1 MYILINFNEGG
12 DSYNFFT
19 DLEKART
26 AFNDSKYEATMVDYE
41 TSVFLLKVQP
51 GVEFGFGSRGD
62 VYGAEVIDSSEIDNF
77 DIGRARLITSDQ
89 FLALCSPEFEGQT
102 RQDSDGNY
110 KMYWKSEGLYYY
122 TQNNITT

>member
-1 MYILINFNEGG
+1 MYILINFNEDG

-26 AFNDSKYEATMVDYE
+26 AFNDSKYNAAVCNYT
-41 TSVFLLKVQP
+41 VFLLKIQP
-51 GVEFGFGSRGD
+51 GVEFGFGSRGE
-62 VYGAEVIDSSEIDNF
+62 VYGAEVIDSSELDNF
-77 DIGRARLITSDQ
+77 DIERARLITSDQ
-89 FLALCSPEFEGQT
+89 YLALFSPEFEGQT
-102 RQDSDGNY
+102 QQDSDGNY

>member
-19 DLEKART
+19 DLEEASA
-26 AFNDSKYEATMVDYE
+26 AFNDSKYEATMADYE

-62 VYGAEVIDSSEIDNF
+62 VYGAEVLME
-77 DIGRARLITSDQ
+77 A
-89 FLALCSPEFEGQT
+89 
-102 RQDSDGNY
+102 
-110 KMYWKSEGLYYY
+110 
-122 TQNNITT
+122 NNII

>member
-1 MYILINFNEGG
+1 MYILINFNEDG

-26 AFNDSKYEATMVDYE
+26 AFNDSKYNAAVCNYT
-41 TSVFLLKVQP
+41 VFLLKIQP
-51 GVEFGFGSRGD
+51 GVEFGFGNRGEL
-62 VYGAEVIDSSEIDNF
+62 YGAEVIDSSELDNF
-77 DIGRARLITSDQ
+77 DIERARLITSDQ
-89 FLALCSPEFEGQT
+89 YLALFSPEFEGQT